1 MITEANTHE
10 YRIIREKRFTYRIE
24 VNDNFVFPSLK
35 KPDWQWEKTCSTKW
49 AARIAI
55 RKLRNPKPEKIV
67 WRG

>member
-1 MITEANTHE
+1 MEESNTYE
-10 YRIIREKRFTYRIE
+10 YRIVRKKWFEYHVE
-24 VNDNFVFPSLK
+24 SNNNFLFPTLK
-35 KPDWQWEKTCSTKW
+35 KANWQWEKTCSTKW